1 MTKVT
6 PTTEDRVERINEI
19 LDEMVRHIE
28 EKEDLARDVADVLR
42 LFFPGEGHRLF
53 TSPDWRHSP
62 ALESE
67 IIGWLVAEEELQPRL
82 RKVLMDGESMIWVHA
97 KPPAGRPLEALG
109 LRHRLPRRRRG
120 NAGVPGRGCRPEPG
134 HGRGPH
140 RGQRRLAAPDR
151 PRVRTPHVERI
162 WRQPNGDGR
171 P

>member
-62 ALESE
+62 PWSPRSSD
-67 IIGWLVAEEELQPRL
+67 GWW
-82 RKVLMDGESMIWVHA
+82 RKRNSSPGS
-97 KPPAGRPLEALG
+97 GR
-109 LRHRLPRRRRG
+109 
-120 NAGVPGRGCRPEPG
+120 C
-134 HGRGPH
+134 
-140 RGQRRLAAPDR
+140 
-151 PRVRTPHVERI
+151 
-162 WRQPNGDGR
+162 
-171 P
+171 

>member
-28 EKEDLARDVADVLR
+28 ETEDLAEDVADVLR
-42 LFFPGEGHRLF
+42 LFFPGEPHRLF
-53 TSPDWRHSP
+53 TSPDWRHLP

-97 KPPAGRPLEALG
+97 KHLLDDHWKLSVFGIVFLAEDEEMPEFPEGDAGLNPAMAVVRIVDSTD
-109 LRHRLPRRRRG
+109 RLPRTG
-120 NAGVPGRGCRPEPG
+120 PESA
-134 HGRGPH
+134 
-140 RGQRRLAAPDR
+140 RLM
-151 PRVRTPHVERI
+151 
-162 WRQPNGDGR
+162 
-171 P
+171 

>member
-6 PTTEDRVERINEI
+6 TTTEDRVERINEI

-53 TSPDWRHSP
+53 TSSDWRHSP

-97 KPPAGRPLEALG
+97 KHLLDDHWKLSVFGIVFLAEDEEMPEFPEGDAGLNPAMAVVRIVDSAD
-109 LRHRLPRRRRG
+109 RLPRTG
-120 NAGVPGRGCRPEPG
+120 PESA
-134 HGRGPH
+134 
-140 RGQRRLAAPDR
+140 RL
-151 PRVRTPHVERI
+151 T
-162 WRQPNGDGR
+162 
-171 P
+171 